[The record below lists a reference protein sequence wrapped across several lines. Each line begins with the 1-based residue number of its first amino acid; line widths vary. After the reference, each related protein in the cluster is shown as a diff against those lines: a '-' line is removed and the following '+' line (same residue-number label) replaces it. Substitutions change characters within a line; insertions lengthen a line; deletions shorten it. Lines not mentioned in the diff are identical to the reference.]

1 MVIRIRF
8 ATPSKSRPQTG
19 NPGAVYLHQNRRLAL
34 AAASL
39 ITPAALMAGVLGV
52 WRIGADL
59 KWTNGFAIAS
69 GLFSHWQVWLGVAFV
84 LQLCAH
90 ILNRYGRG
98 GNAAVS

>member
-8 ATPSKSRPQTG
+8 AKATKQRPEAETRERAQA
-19 NPGAVYLHQNRRLAL
+19 PHIRRLAL
-34 AAASL
+34 AAAAL
-39 ITPAALMAGVLGV
+39 MTPAALMAGVLGL

-59 KWTNGFAIAS
+59 QWTNGFAIPS
-69 GLFSHWQVWLGVAFV
+69 GLFSHWQVWLGAAFV

>member
-1 MVIRIRF
+1 MVIRIRL
-8 ATPSKSRPQTG
+8 AKPLKSRPQTG
-19 NPGAVYLHQNRRLAL
+19 KPGAAYMQQNRRLAL
-34 AAASL
+34 AAAAL
-39 ITPAALMAGVLGV
+39 MTPAALMAGVLGV

-59 KWTNGFAIAS
+59 KWTSGFAIAS